1 MRSENLSVKST
12 EGTHENGETTVEE
25 RADPP
30 LSGLKNSQMKQL
42 RLVRSEEGGE
52 NGADGGGEEER
63 RRWKAKGMGGEAGER
78 DGGGEV

>member
-1 MRSENLSVKST
+1 
-12 EGTHENGETTVEE
+12 
-25 RADPP
+25 
-30 LSGLKNSQMKQL
+30 MKQL